1 MARANGTR
9 YCGRERQH
17 RASRRTSP
25 AEVCAEVLQM
35 EYDGFM
41 VDCTISDWLR
51 AMELAYQAVSYRELI
66 ASSVN
71 AACSKKKV
79 VCRKINGFF
88 VV

>member
-35 EYDGFM
+35 ERCGV
-41 VDCTISDWLR
+41 VDRYS
-51 AMELAYQAVSYRELI
+51 I
-66 ASSVN
+66 APIVPHPQIPFI
-71 AACSKKKV
+71 V
-79 VCRKINGFF
+79 V
-88 VV
+88 